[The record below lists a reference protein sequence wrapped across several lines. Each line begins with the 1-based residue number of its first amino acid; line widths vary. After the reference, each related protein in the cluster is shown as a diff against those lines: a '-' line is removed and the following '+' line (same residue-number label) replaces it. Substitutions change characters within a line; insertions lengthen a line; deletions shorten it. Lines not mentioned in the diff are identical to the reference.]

1 MIRTFERGKSCFAIA
16 PVVSSSSMPVSWLRA
31 FRSAGIMLKKLP
43 VPMEGSSTFPPS
55 KPMRRTMSHMASTV
69 GGSV

>member
-1 MIRTFERGKSCFAIA
+1 MNTLDITQLQKAVGVKMDFIDARREAELSI
-16 PVVSSSSMPVSWLRA
+16 
-31 FRSAGIMLKKLP
+31 AGIMPKKLP
-43 VPMEGSSTFPPS
+43 VPMEGSSTLPPS